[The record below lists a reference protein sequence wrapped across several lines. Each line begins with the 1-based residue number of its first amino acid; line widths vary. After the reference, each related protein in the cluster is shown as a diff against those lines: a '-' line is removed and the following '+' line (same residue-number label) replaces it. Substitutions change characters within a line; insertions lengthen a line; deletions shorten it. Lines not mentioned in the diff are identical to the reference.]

1 MEKKTLHK
9 LLMDRC
15 FWRAATVIC
24 LVLALQ
30 FLVLSLWQDRR
41 NPGRAENFAEGG
53 GAGRYVQL
61 SVAHVS
67 DVFARRGEENFYFLA
82 DPNDYIYVAVL
93 SDRQYFDLLSILDG
107 GAEQAAVAGMSTET
121 PYELQRV
128 VCECFEDIEYEDYT
142 SYFGVSYLDCTRT
155 PFTEAYQW
163 LMVTAAAAGALCVIS
178 LAFWFLRR
186 RRVRRMLSRLEGAGK
201 LAAALSQINNASPAQ
216 VEGALTVTEGFICDT
231 RTGTLIAR
239 SEMQNP
245 ELRGYV
251 FKRGRLRARCT
262 GRSMT
267 VARLSEK
274 QRMRIKDMLRIPKDI
289 LTAGRFV
296 APRYWDIPNSG
307 QS

>member
-1 MEKKTLHK
+1 
-9 LLMDRC
+9 
-15 FWRAATVIC
+15 
-24 LVLALQ
+24 
-30 FLVLSLWQDRR
+30 
-41 NPGRAENFAEGG
+41 
-53 GAGRYVQL
+53 
-61 SVAHVS
+61 
-67 DVFARRGEENFYFLA
+67 
-82 DPNDYIYVAVL
+82 
-93 SDRQYFDLLSILDG
+93 
-107 GAEQAAVAGMSTET
+107 
-121 PYELQRV
+121 
-128 VCECFEDIEYEDYT
+128 
-142 SYFGVSYLDCTRT
+142 
-155 PFTEAYQW
+155 
-163 LMVTAAAAGALCVIS
+163 
-178 LAFWFLRR
+178 
-186 RRVRRMLSRLEGAGK
+186 MLSRLEGAGK